1 MPNWACTNYIATGD
15 MDELQEFARTLN
27 TMPDLLKGSPFGF
40 GRYWMGNLLAAF
52 GMTREEIDESP
63 IYCRGTFDP
72 NFHAVACFC
81 GPDVDEKDEFSVD
94 ADGRLRFSTVS
105 AWGKSDDIEEFI
117 MDKFPSIEFAWSST
131 DEFGNFHNTCNPEGF
146 TDLPAFVLDGCLY
159 SEDEIPQMRE
169 HAGEYIDLPPG
180 ADAAFFRSQEFRDL
194 VDMYNEALM
203 MTATTSASQ
212 CSGTVRLSTGPL
224 PRRPANQITYGL
236 QGTCMHDIPGA
247 VRHRMLLGR
256 RLRRGQPSA

>member
-52 GMTREEIDESP
+52 GMTRDEIDESP

-105 AWGKSDDIEEFI
+105 AWASRTT
-117 MDKFPSIEFAWSST
+117 WRSSS
-131 DEFGNFHNTCNPEGF
+131 GQVP
-146 TDLPAFVLDGCLY
+146 
-159 SEDEIPQMRE
+159 
-169 HAGEYIDLPPG
+169 
-180 ADAAFFRSQEFRDL
+180 
-194 VDMYNEALM
+194 VDR
-203 MTATTSASQ
+203 
-212 CSGTVRLSTGPL
+212 VRLVIHRRVRQL
-224 PRRPANQITYGL
+224 PQHMQSGRVHRPAGIR
-236 QGTCMHDIPGA
+236 P
-247 VRHRMLLGR
+247 
-256 RLRRGQPSA
+256 

>member
-117 MDKFPSIEFAWSST
+117 MDKFPSIEFAW
-131 DEFGNFHNTCNPEGF
+131 
-146 TDLPAFVLDGCLY
+146 
-159 SEDEIPQMRE
+159 
-169 HAGEYIDLPPG
+169 
-180 ADAAFFRSQEFRDL
+180 
-194 VDMYNEALM
+194 
-203 MTATTSASQ
+203 
-212 CSGTVRLSTGPL
+212 
-224 PRRPANQITYGL
+224 
-236 QGTCMHDIPGA
+236 
-247 VRHRMLLGR
+247 
-256 RLRRGQPSA
+256 

>member
-117 MDKFPSIEFAWSST
+117 RDKFPSIEFAWSST

-146 TDLPAFVLDGCLY
+146 TDLPAFVLDGCLLLRRRG
-159 SEDEIPQMRE
+159 P
-169 HAGEYIDLPPG
+169 
-180 ADAAFFRSQEFRDL
+180 ADA
-194 VDMYNEALM
+194 
-203 MTATTSASQ
+203 
-212 CSGTVRLSTGPL
+212 GT
-224 PRRPANQITYGL
+224 RRRI
-236 QGTCMHDIPGA
+236 H
-247 VRHRMLLGR
+247 
-256 RLRRGQPSA
+256 

>member
-15 MDELQEFARTLN
+15 MDELQEFASTLN
-27 TMPDLLKGSPFGF
+27 TMPNLLEGKPFSF

-52 GMTREEIDESP
+52 GITRDEIDESP

-81 GPDVDEKDEFSVD
+81 GPDVDEKEEFSVD

-117 MDKFPSIEFAWSST
+117 RDKFPSIEFAWSST

-180 ADAAFFRSQEFRDL
+180 ADAAFFRSQEFCDM
-194 VDMYNEALM
+194 VDMYNYSLDDD
-203 MTATTSASQ
+203 
-212 CSGTVRLSTGPL
+212 GNRIGF
-224 PRRPANQITYGL
+224 
-236 QGTCMHDIPGA
+236 A
-247 VRHRMLLGR
+247 VFRDC
-256 RLRRGQPSA
+256 